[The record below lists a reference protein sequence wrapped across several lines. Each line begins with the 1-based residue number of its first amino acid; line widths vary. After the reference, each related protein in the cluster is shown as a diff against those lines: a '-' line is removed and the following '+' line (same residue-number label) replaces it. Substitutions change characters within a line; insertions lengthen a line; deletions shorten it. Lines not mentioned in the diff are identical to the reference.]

1 MYSQK
6 NNLGIVDPYSLGI
19 DRKKCEIISYIV
31 ENEGLDLFAENE
43 HFYYWMYKQEKKLSD
58 VYKFVKEDSLPFE
71 LGGKTFDINSFE
83 GVSELI
89 IDTKDVKKIDEIFSG
104 PPVNK
109 KVEFLLRYSKKYDR
123 LEYYKNLHTIEKN
136 RKRDKYYIRHDQSKF
151 FSVNEKNHVR
161 IYINKRMV
169 RYLSNKS
176 VLYYR
181 PSYKCQDDNF
191 YLKINRR
198 LLNLHLGN
206 DLYKSDERFQMENFS
221 VQHLSNKCFKGCSNL
236 DEVLHKITKGKPV
249 PKVLKNKLNIGEVI
263 SLYNLV
269 DYDEM
274 DKIIKFL
281 YDYYDFF
288 QSINHINVLENYY
301 GIKFGI
307 LVPDKSHKQ
316 FLLSSTKTDSFEM
329 HPLANGYSHQIGIIR
344 DYIRMSVTLNIKV
357 NMTIRSIKR
366 LIQEHDELARKITS
380 DKIPKIKVHRSYP
393 KIDSGLNLIVE
404 KIEDKSRL
412 IAESEIQKHCVKTY
426 AQKINKGLCCIYS
439 LYDKEKGG
447 RYTIEVVTVK
457 NKIQKRQIFLL
468 NQIRGKFNSNPN
480 ADILQRTTKLLKNA
494 GVFINR
500 EEAKKDGFLFP
511 EKTQTNDFQVW
522 VQNIE
527 NNYDDGVELPF

>member
-19 DRKKCEIISYIV
+19 DSRKCELIRYIV
-31 ENEGLDLFAENE
+31 ENEGLDSFAENE

-58 VYKFVKEDSLPFE
+58 VYKFVREDSLPFE
-71 LGGKTFDINSFE
+71 MDGKTFDLNSFE

-89 IDTKDVKKIDEIFSG
+89 VEKKDVKKIDDIFSG

-109 KVEFLLRYSKKYDR
+109 KVEFILRYSKKYDR

-136 RKRDKYYIRHDQSKF
+136 RNRDKYYIRHDQNKF
-151 FSVNEKNHVR
+151 FSVNDKNHVR
-161 IYINKRMV
+161 IYPNKRMV
-169 RYLSNKS
+169 RYMSNKS

-181 PSYKCQDDNF
+181 PSYKNQEDNF
-191 YLKINRR
+191 CLKINRR

-206 DLYKSDERFQMENFS
+206 DLYKSDERFEEENSS
-221 VQHLSNKCFKGCSNL
+221 VQHLSNKCFRGCSNL
-236 DEVLHKITKGKPV
+236 DGVLQRITKGRPV
-249 PKVLKNKLNIGEVI
+249 PKVLKNKFGIGEVI

-288 QSINHINVLENYY
+288 SINYFSILENYY
-301 GIKFGI
+301 GIRFGI
-307 LVPDKSHKQ
+307 LVPDKSKKQ
-316 FLLSSTKTDSFEM
+316 FLLSSTRSDSFEM

-344 DYIRMSVTLNIKV
+344 DYIRMSVTLGKKV

-366 LIQEHDELARKITS
+366 LIQEHDELVRKITS

-393 KIDSGLNLIVE
+393 KIDSGLDLIVE

-439 LYDKEKGG
+439 LYDKEKGS
-447 RYTIEVVTVK
+447 RYTIEVVSVK

-468 NQIRGKFNSNPN
+468 NQMRGKFNTNPN
-480 ADILQRTTKLLKNA
+480 ADVFERTTKLLKNA
-494 GVFINR
+494 GVFISK
-500 EEAKKDGFLFP
+500 EEAIKDGFLFA
-511 EKTQTNDFQVW
+511 EETQTNNFHDW
-522 VQNIE
+522 VQNMGDD
-527 NNYDDGVELPF
+527 YDDGVQLPF